1 MMLKESFIKDIWSFT
16 KNTDNLNTQN
26 KKNSITKK
34 YPNVLRSRKQFHVM
48 GVHEMRV
55 IQLKRSSPS
64 KQYRR
69 LIKLLSNIIYASRVI
84 NYAIRLR

>member
-1 MMLKESFIKDIWSFT
+1 MKDIWSFT

-48 GVHEMRV
+48 GVHEKRV
-55 IQLKRSSPS
+55 IQLKRSSTS
-64 KQYRR
+64 KQCRR